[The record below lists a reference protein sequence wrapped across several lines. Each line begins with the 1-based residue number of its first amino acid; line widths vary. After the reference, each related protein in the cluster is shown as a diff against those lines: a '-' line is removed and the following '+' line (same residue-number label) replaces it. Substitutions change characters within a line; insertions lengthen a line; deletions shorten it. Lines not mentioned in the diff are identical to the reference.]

1 MIVFA
6 SNKNEVSSQEI
17 KINIGDA
24 EIKPSL
30 VVRNLGAMLDS
41 KMDME
46 QHIKSVCRS
55 CYGQIRQIGHIRKF
69 LTCDATK
76 MLVNSLVTSRM
87 DYCNGLLYGVPMTTL
102 KKLQTVQ
109 NTAARLI
116 SKTARHDHISPVLKD
131 LHWLPVQQRIQFKI
145 LTLTFKALHN
155 LAPEY
160 IKNLLQVYK
169 PGRNLRS
176 QSSSIRLVL
185 PKSRTMT
192 YGDMLRLSCTQVMER
207 IASENQ
213 RL

>member
-1 MIVFA
+1 
-6 SNKNEVSSQEI
+6 
-17 KINIGDA
+17 
-24 EIKPSL
+24 
-30 VVRNLGAMLDS
+30 
-41 KMDME
+41 
-46 QHIKSVCRS
+46 
-55 CYGQIRQIGHIRKF
+55 
-69 LTCDATK
+69 

-87 DYCNGLLYGVPMTTL
+87 DYCNGLLYGVPMTAL

-145 LTLTFKALHN
+145 LTLTFKAIHN

-169 PGRNLRS
+169 FGRNLRS

-185 PKSRTMT
+185 PKSRYMT
-192 YGDMLRLSCTQVMER
+192 YGDRCFASAAPKLWNELPSIIRDCETLDSFKRSLKTHLFTQ
-207 IASENQ
+207 SHG
-213 RL
+213 